1 MLRITVLL
9 LLALCLVFADR
20 AHAQRQLPGMRGIQL
35 TGGMTDGLYSSAL
48 DNEGGYYFG
57 VAMATYAKRGNKWVF
72 GAEFM
77 ERYNPYRAAIRIPV
91 SQFTAEGGYYLKIV
105 SDPSKTFLLSLGVS
119 GLAGYETVNWGE
131 KSLYDGS
138 TLRDEDG
145 FIGGGAMT
153 LEMETYLTDK
163 IVLLLTGRERV
174 LWGNSTG
181 HFHLQFG
188 VGIKF
193 IIN

>member
-1 MLRITVLL
+1 MKRLTIIFTLV
-9 LLALCLVFADR
+9 LCLVLTDQ
-20 AHAQRQLPGMRGIQL
+20 AHAQRQLPGMRGIQV
-35 TGGMTDGLYSSAL
+35 TGGMVDGIYSSAI
-48 DNEGGYYFG
+48 DNEAGYYVG
-57 VAMATYAKRGNKWVF
+57 LSMATYAKRGNKWVF

-77 ERYNPYRAAIRIPV
+77 ECYYPYRAAIRIPV
-91 SQFTAEGGYYLKIV
+91 SQFTAEGGYYLKILA
-105 SDPSKTFLLSLGVS
+105 DPSKTFLLSLGVS

-138 TLRDEDG
+138 TLRDKDS
-145 FIGGGAMT
+145 FIGGGAIT
-153 LEMETYLTDK
+153 LEVEAYLTDK

-181 HFHLQFG
+181 HFHTQFG
-188 VGIKF
+188 VGLKF

>member
-1 MLRITVLL
+1 MFAFFPLETLGKPLEKLLQWMDDHRLFLVLP
-9 LLALCLVFADR
+9 AL
-20 AHAQRQLPGMRGIQL
+20 GI
-35 TGGMTDGLYSSAL
+35 
-48 DNEGGYYFG
+48 
-57 VAMATYAKRGNKWVF
+57 
-72 GAEFM
+72 
-77 ERYNPYRAAIRIPV
+77 
-91 SQFTAEGGYYLKIV
+91 
-105 SDPSKTFLLSLGVS
+105 LLSLGVS